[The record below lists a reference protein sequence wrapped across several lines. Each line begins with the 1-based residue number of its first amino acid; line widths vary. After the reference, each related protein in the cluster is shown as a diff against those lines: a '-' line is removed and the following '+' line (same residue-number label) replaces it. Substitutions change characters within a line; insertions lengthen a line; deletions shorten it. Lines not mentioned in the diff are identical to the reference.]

1 MKSRDWN
8 AVDACLRVG
17 GPMKHRNTPR
27 GGANNSS
34 RDLIAD
40 AAEESD
46 NASDP
51 HCAED
56 SEGTLEGACLRDDR

>member
-40 AAEESD
+40 AAEED
-46 NASDP
+46 LVPFEAGDEV
-51 HCAED
+51 AEETD
-56 SEGTLEGACLRDDR
+56 G